1 VGLGMIDKIRECV
14 SDVLAIADG
23 PHPRV
28 FDLARERI
36 ERLLRECNAQ
46 LGDDNFSLA
55 QEIRDQLGKAFN
67 GHRGGGAAQFLDDV
81 IGWLDEHYLG
91 R

>member
-1 VGLGMIDKIRECV
+1 MTDKIRECI
-14 SDVLAIADG
+14 SDIVAIADG

-36 ERLLRECNAQ
+36 ERLLREFDAQ
-46 LGDDNFSLA
+46 LGDNYFPLV
-55 QEIRDQLGKAFN
+55 QEIREQLGEAFN
-67 GHRGGGAAQFLDDV
+67 GHRGGSAAQFLDDV
-81 IGWLDEHYLG
+81 IEWLDEHYLG